1 MTGRLFLLVG
11 CVVLAGCAAPKGKAP
26 VESRPV
32 GAATSSS
39 QAAQAPAKKPAT
51 PAPAASVPAP
61 SAVDQEPAPA
71 GFYRVKRG
79 DTLIGIALEHGVDW
93 RELAASNDISN
104 PNIIE
109 VGRLLRISPARPA
122 APAPSVAAV
131 PVSPVG
137 TTSSDTANAARPG
150 SQAAAVP
157 SAGATQVRPLEPSP
171 PAAASGGAAQGPAE
185 VASAAPS
192 SPSTAPSGPP
202 GLQWAWPANGQL
214 ITNFAE
220 GGSKGVAIAG
230 APGEAIFAA
239 ENGRVIYSGN
249 GLRGYGNLV
258 IVKHDQDFT
267 TAYAHNRAI
276 LVKEGQAVR
285 RGQKIAEL
293 GMSDADRP
301 MLHFEVRR
309 SGKPVDPLGFLPA
322 R

>member
-1 MTGRLFLLVG
+1 MTGRFFLLVG
-11 CVVLAGCAAPKGKAP
+11 FVVLAGCAAPKGKAP

-32 GAATSSS
+32 GAATSSKP
-39 QAAQAPAKKPAT
+39 AQASAKKPAAPT
-51 PAPAASVPAP
+51 PSGSASVSS
-61 SAVDQEPAPA
+61 SADQEPAPA
-71 GFYRVKRG
+71 GFYRVRRG

-131 PVSPVG
+131 PVSP
-137 TTSSDTANAARPG
+137 SAASPADAAAPSG

-171 PAAASGGAAQGPAE
+171 PAAASGSAAQGPAE

-192 SPSTAPSGPP
+192 SPSTAPSSPP

-276 LVKEGQAVR
+276 MVKEGQAVR

-309 SGKPVDPLGFLPA
+309 SGKPVDPLGFLP
-322 R
+322 

>member
-1 MTGRLFLLVG
+1 MTGRFFLVAG
-11 CVVLAGCAAPKGKAP
+11 FVVLAGCAAPKGKAP

-32 GAATSSS
+32 GAATSS
-39 QAAQAPAKKPAT
+39 QAAPQAPAKKPAAPT
-51 PAPAASVPAP
+51 SAASAAAPAPAY
-61 SAVDQEPAPA
+61 QEPTPT

-137 TTSSDTANAARPG
+137 PTPADTSAPPG

-157 SAGATQVRPLEPSP
+157 SAGAAQVRPLEPSP
-171 PAAASGGAAQGPAE
+171 PAAAPGGSAQAPAE
-185 VASAAPS
+185 MASAAP
-192 SPSTAPSGPP
+192 PPASTAAPAPA

-239 ENGRVIYSGN
+239 ENGRVIYSGS

-276 LVKEGQAVR
+276 LVKEGQTVR

-309 SGKPVDPLGFLPA
+309 SGKPVDPIGFLPI

>member
-1 MTGRLFLLVG
+1 MMVRCFLLCG
-11 CVVLAGCAAPKGKAP
+11 VVILAGCAAPKGKAP
-26 VESRPV
+26 VESRPI
-32 GAATSSS
+32 GASATTSSAS
-39 QAAQAPAKKPAT
+39 AQTAAKKPAASAT
-51 PAPAASVPAP
+51 APQPAATS
-61 SAVDQEPAPA
+61 DQEPAPA

-79 DTLIGIALEHGVDW
+79 DTLISIALEHGVDW

-109 VGRLLRISPARPA
+109 VGRLLRILPSRPT

-131 PVSPVG
+131 P
-137 TTSSDTANAARPG
+137 AASADPAGAGASAPSG
-150 SQAAAVP
+150 SGPQAAAVP
-157 SAGATQVRPLEPSP
+157 AAGPVQVRPIESSPAPGPGGATQPPPEIASVA
-171 PAAASGGAAQGPAE
+171 PAAPAPA
-185 VASAAPS
+185 ASA
-192 SPSTAPSGPP
+192 GM
-202 GLQWAWPANGQL
+202 QWAWPANGQV
-214 ITNFAE
+214 ITGFTE

-239 ENGRVIYSGN
+239 ESGRVIYSGN

-276 LVKEGQAVR
+276 LVKEGQVVR

-309 SGKPVDPLGFLPA
+309 SGKPVDPLGFLPS

>member
-1 MTGRLFLLVG
+1 MMVRWFLLCG
-11 CVVLAGCAAPKGKAP
+11 VVALAGCAAPKGKAP
-26 VESRPV
+26 VESRPI
-32 GAATSSS
+32 GAPSATPS
-39 QAAQAPAKKPAT
+39 APAQTAAKKPAASAS
-51 PAPAASVPAP
+51 APQAAVTA
-61 SAVDQEPAPA
+61 DQEPAPA

-79 DTLIGIALEHGVDW
+79 DTLISIALEHGVDW

-109 VGRLLRISPARPA
+109 VGRLLRILPSRPI

-131 PVSPVG
+131 PAASADPAGAGVSGSGGSGV
-137 TTSSDTANAARPG
+137 PG
-150 SQAAAVP
+150 PQAAAVP
-157 SAGATQVRPLEPSP
+157 AAGPVQVRPIESSPASGPGGSASP
-171 PAAASGGAAQGPAE
+171 PPEIASVAPAAP
-185 VASAAPS
+185 ASAAS
-192 SPSTAPSGPP
+192 AGM
-202 GLQWAWPANGQL
+202 QWAWPANGQV
-214 ITNFAE
+214 ITGFTE

-239 ENGRVIYSGN
+239 ESGRVIYSGN

-276 LVKEGQAVR
+276 LVKEGQMVR

-309 SGKPVDPLGFLPA
+309 SGKPVDPLGFLPS

>member
-1 MTGRLFLLVG
+1 MTGRFFLLVG
-11 CVVLAGCAAPKGKAP
+11 FVVLAGCAAPKGKAP

-32 GAATSSS
+32 GAATSSKP
-39 QAAQAPAKKPAT
+39 AQASAKKPAAPT
-51 PAPAASVPAP
+51 PSGSASVSS
-61 SAVDQEPAPA
+61 SADQEPAPA
-71 GFYRVKRG
+71 GFYRVRRG

-131 PVSPVG
+131 PVSP
-137 TTSSDTANAARPG
+137 SAASPADAAAPSG

-171 PAAASGGAAQGPAE
+171 PAAASGSAAQGPAE

-192 SPSTAPSGPP
+192 SPSTAPSSPP

-276 LVKEGQAVR
+276 MVKEGQAVR

>member
-1 MTGRLFLLVG
+1 MTGRFFLVMGL
-11 CVVLAGCAAPKGKAP
+11 VVLAGCAAPKGKAP

-39 QAAQAPAKKPAT
+39 AKPAQAPAKKPAA
-51 PAPAASVPAP
+51 PAPAASVATPA
-61 SAVDQEPAPA
+61 AADQEPTPA

-104 PNIIE
+104 PNVIE
-109 VGRLLRISPARPA
+109 VGRLLRIAPARPM

-131 PVSPVG
+131 PVTPVG
-137 TTSSDTANAARPG
+137 AAPADASAPSG

-157 SAGATQVRPLEPSP
+157 ATGAAQVRPLEPSP
-171 PAAASGGAAQGPAE
+171 PAAATGGAAQAPAE
-185 VASAAPS
+185 VASAAPPPAS
-192 SPSTAPSGPP
+192 AAASPPA

-267 TAYAHNRAI
+267 TAYAHNRVI
-276 LVKEGQAVR
+276 LVKEGQTVR